1 MNRKPSLVRLAAKTR
16 SLSLFTFIA
25 TILASGASTAQ
36 PISMEEALLI
46 DEGFEIF
53 MEETF
58 EGNGRTCGTCHVPS
72 QQYTISPD
80 FISTL
85 GGNDLALVLAS
96 NVPGLENQTL
106 VEMFALFNAG
116 GGDADN
122 PVPGVDQPIFR
133 ASQQITALNVTT
145 INFFGMESDRG
156 SHRLGWAG
164 NGSPNGGFH
173 HGNDDVNAD
182 GTVRAFA
189 NGAIAQHFTQTL
201 ARVAKST
208 ACEVDINDPDADCL
222 EDYDFRFATDHELN
236 ALEAFQ
242 RWLGRRPADNT
253 PSCGA
258 VGASDPTNVLC
269 TPEYI
274 ARMPLGG
281 KGEFTLVPFDAEVL
295 QSGPTEHELV
305 FSNKVIEG
313 GKVIYQ
319 SDEASCF
326 LCHQNGGAHF
336 GNNGRP
342 HGNLERN
349 QGLEFFTTGLS
360 EESGVLIPVDPGN
373 GAVDGRQPR
382 AMNVQTIIE
391 AARRRHFGHNN
402 AIVGFEAMVGEGFH
416 KPFVRDLDP
425 ELGCAGTGILG
436 TGAPGREGLVGT
448 SNQNHADSEECLEE
462 VHGPNAVNRMAAFL
476 RTLSAWYA
484 LRDVERF
491 VAETCD
497 RIDLGVSTELS
508 VMEAGFSLED
518 VQYVLSGA
526 QVHPLP
532 HNDALN
538 EVKQLERR
546 LIAAAS
552 SQDKKKL
559 QQIHKK
565 VQKIRD
571 KIATTDQEG
580 PRPTVCT

>member
-1 MNRKPSLVRLAAKTR
+1 MTRKISLAHPAITTQ
-16 SLSLFTFIA
+16 SLSAIVFIA
-25 TILASGASTAQ
+25 MAITSVASVAQ

-46 DEGFEIF
+46 DEGFDIF

-85 GGNDLALVLAS
+85 SGGDLALVFAS
-96 NVPGLENQTL
+96 VVPGLENPTL
-106 VEMFALFNAG
+106 VEQFGLFNTG
-116 GGDADN
+116 GGDALAPAGGADS
-122 PVPGVDQPIFR
+122 PIFR

-145 INFFGMESDRG
+145 INFFGLADADGRG

-164 NGSPNGGFH
+164 NGSPSGGFH
-173 HGNDDVNAD
+173 HGNDDLNAD

-189 NGAIAQHFTQTL
+189 NGAIAQHFTRRL
-201 ARVAKST
+201 DRVAKST
-208 ACEVDINDPDADCL
+208 ACDVDINDPGADCL
-222 EDYDFRFATDHELN
+222 EAYDFRFASDQELD

-242 RWLGRRPADNT
+242 RWLGRRPAPAT
-253 PSCGA
+253 PSCG
-258 VGASDPTNVLC
+258 VGVGGPLC

-274 ARMPLGG
+274 AAMPPGG
-281 KGEFTLVPFDAEVL
+281 KGEFTLVPFDANVL
-295 QSGPTEHELV
+295 QTGPTEHELV
-305 FSNKVIEG
+305 FSNKVVEEG
-313 GKVIYQ
+313 KAIFQ

-349 QGLEFFTTGLS
+349 QGIEFFTAGLS
-360 EESGVLIPVDPGN
+360 EESGVLIPQDPGN
-373 GAVDGRQPR
+373 GATTGAQPR

-402 AIVGFEAMVGEGFH
+402 AIVGFETMVGEGFH

-425 ELGCAGTGILG
+425 ELGCDGIGIVG
-436 TGAPGREGLVGT
+436 TGAPGREGLVGS
-448 SNQNHADSEECLEE
+448 SNDNHADSEECLDEA
-462 VHGPNAVNRMAAFL
+462 HGPDAVNRMAGFL
-476 RTLSAWYA
+476 RVLSAWYA
-484 LRDVERF
+484 LRDIERF

-497 RIDLGVSTELS
+497 RIDLGVSTDLP

-518 VQYVLSGA
+518 VQYVLSGSK
-526 QVHPLP
+526 VKPLP
-532 HNDALN
+532 HNDAIN
-538 EVKQLERR
+538 EVKKLEQR
-546 LIAAAS
+546 LLKAAS
-552 SQDKKKL
+552 RQNK
-559 QQIHKK
+559 QQLGQIYKK

-571 KIATTDQEG
+571 KIATTNQEG
-580 PRPTVCT
+580 PRPIVCT